1 MRRKLSIVLILLL
14 SLTMGSLAQAQ
25 RVRATRPD
33 GSAVWLNPD
42 GPWTEAAEKKPGASA
57 LTAPRTKPVDATQT
71 VTLLKNATL
80 SFNPA
85 KWRQSESTKP
95 NRQSFVHVNGDG
107 YALIIAERI
116 QMDPDSLVAMALTNA
131 RALSPEAH
139 FLLDEH
145 RVVNG
150 TEVRC
155 LQIGFITQ
163 GIAFR
168 YFGYYYAGPA
178 GTIQVIT
185 YTSDGL
191 FAEFT
196 PDFEDFLN
204 GLEVTK

>member
-1 MRRKLSIVLILLL
+1 MVRILRGEIYWADLEPVIGHEQGGRRPVLIL
-14 SLTMGSLAQAQ
+14 S
-25 RVRATRPD
+25 
-33 GSAVWLNPD
+33 
-42 GPWTEAAEKKPGASA
+42 
-57 LTAPRTKPVDATQT
+57 RTLFNNRSRT
-71 VTLLKNATL
+71 V
-80 SFNPA
+80 
-85 KWRQSESTKP
+85 
-95 NRQSFVHVNGDG
+95 
-107 YALIIAERI
+107 
-116 QMDPDSLVAMALTNA
+116 VAMALTNA